1 MRDDVEVQ
9 ERLAEERELRR
20 RPQAV
25 RAGALAHV
33 EQQAADLQLRER
45 RVLARRHE
53 LHDLVAQRVLVER
66 VHPFAEIDDDVRRFV
81 AASLRR
87 RHHQLEQPLLRPC
100 REVPDHVEIDER
112 DLLVVGEEDVAR
124 MRIGVEEAVDDD
136 LVQVRAH
143 ELEAKAIDLDVEPRQ
158 RTERRDLRAEDVVH
172 RQDRGRRVVGD
183 RLRNDDVREPG
194 EIASDDAQ
202 VLGLAQVGEL
212 ARIVRRNSATS
223 STKLQRA
230 FGPVWRSANAAT
242 SASASRSFVTCSRA
256 SGRCTLTATMRPS
269 RSAARCT
276 WPSDA
281 VAIGSD
287 SNIVNSFDNRAPSS
301 ESTIR
306 STSANENG
314 AAGEQLSELDEGR
327 PEPLEIVGDR
337 GGFFGPRIA
346 ERGAMF
352 QQQFRDGGIAAQ
364 RRRQMHGVSTAVW
377 RCNSRTA
384 SQCVKPYI
392 R

>member
-33 EQQAADLQLRER
+33 EQQSADLQLRER

-53 LHDLVAQRVLVER
+53 LHDLLAQRVLVER

-143 ELEAKAIDLDVEPRQ
+143 ELEAKAIDLD
-158 RTERRDLRAEDVVH
+158 
-172 RQDRGRRVVGD
+172 
-183 RLRNDDVREPG
+183 
-194 EIASDDAQ
+194 
-202 VLGLAQVGEL
+202 
-212 ARIVRRNSATS
+212 
-223 STKLQRA
+223 
-230 FGPVWRSANAAT
+230 
-242 SASASRSFVTCSRA
+242 
-256 SGRCTLTATMRPS
+256 
-269 RSAARCT
+269 
-276 WPSDA
+276 
-281 VAIGSD
+281 
-287 SNIVNSFDNRAPSS
+287 
-301 ESTIR
+301 
-306 STSANENG
+306 
-314 AAGEQLSELDEGR
+314 
-327 PEPLEIVGDR
+327 
-337 GGFFGPRIA
+337 
-346 ERGAMF
+346 
-352 QQQFRDGGIAAQ
+352 
-364 RRRQMHGVSTAVW
+364 
-377 RCNSRTA
+377 
-384 SQCVKPYI
+384 
-392 R
+392 